1 MCGHGVQTAQMCF
14 IAILKTAM
22 DRLFR
27 KPKVRMFMAMKHNK
41 AADIASLSTLTLT
54 VPEEKIRPFKSHAAA
69 HSHYGDRYY
78 FC

>member
-1 MCGHGVQTAQMCF
+1 
-14 IAILKTAM
+14 M

-41 AADIASLSTLTLT
+41 AADIAGLSTLTLT

>member
-1 MCGHGVQTAQMCF
+1 
-14 IAILKTAM
+14 M